1 MDATT
6 FAVCRPFASR
16 RPSTLMQMLISRF
29 WCSGLER
36 RGSGF
41 YAVEA
46 MVMEMLIYNNEKC
59 STTWLLLIKR
69 GRGTPPNQHQLV
81 SQAATTLSGQALA
94 AIRTCPP
101 VFISRHT
108 HTHTLSEWPSNEPI
122 NLATEKIK
130 I

>member
-1 MDATT
+1 M
-6 FAVCRPFASR
+6 RRRLPFAGRSPLAAR

-81 SQAATTLSGQALA
+81 SQAATTLSGQVLA

-108 HTHTLSEWPSNEPI
+108 HTLSANGHRTNQS
-122 NLATEKIK
+122 T
-130 I
+130 